1 MPTERTMH
9 TTKLRT
15 LISVALAAL
24 VAAFPAAGQSDDA
37 EKLSRAAEVLQ
48 GFTTDDEKSIP
59 ADLLQ
64 RARGIVVIPTLIR
77 GGFFI
82 GGRRGRGVLAVRT
95 TSGDWSNPAFVT
107 LTGGNVGLQFGAEAE
122 DVVLVFANDRSVKNI
137 ASGKFTLGG
146 DATAIA
152 GPMGKRTT
160 AAVTGKSEVYIY
172 ARSRGLYA
180 GASFEGARLDVDEE
194 GNATF
199 YAGDERAALGP
210 TSASTPASAL
220 SFLETLR
227 GVTSTTG
234 APATTT
240 AVPTTR
246 SHDGTSATTAGP
258 AEQAIIYPVEEA
270 PQ

>member
-1 MPTERTMH
+1 VVS
-9 TTKLRT
+9 LAFA
-15 LISVALAAL
+15 ALAAAL
-24 VAAFPAAGQSDDA
+24 PAAAQSDDD
-37 EKLSRAAEVLQ
+37 EKLARAAEVLR

-59 ADLLQ
+59 AELLQ

-95 TSGDWSNPAFVT
+95 TTGDWANPAFVT
-107 LTGGNVGLQFGAEAE
+107 LTGGNLGLQFGAEAE

-199 YAGDERAALGP
+199 YGGDERAALGP

-220 SFLETLR
+220 RYLDTLR
-227 GVTSTTG
+227 SVAATG
-234 APATTT
+234 LPATTT
-240 AVPTTR
+240 GLPATR
-246 SHDGTSATTAGP
+246 AHDGASATTAGP
-258 AEQAIIYPVEEA
+258 AEQAIIYPIEEA